1 MKFKFKIQSYQTEAV
16 ENTVAVFSGQPSHT
30 MATYRRDL
38 GRKQQQEIRYE
49 EDEAGYRNA
58 RMELDAQTLFR
69 QIYRPGT
76 HRQAYCHHCQ
86 KYFLHISLFVIT

>member
-1 MKFKFKIQSYQTEAV
+1 
-16 ENTVAVFSGQPSHT
+16 

-58 RMELDAQTLFR
+58 RMELDDQTLLQ
-69 QIYRPGT
+69 QIRSIQNY
-76 HRQAYCHHCQ
+76 YD
-86 KYFLHISLFVIT
+86 ITPSERLV